1 MVKKIVVVG
10 SCMIDLNCYSKR
22 LPKCGETLTGDK
34 FSIGF
39 GGKGANQCVA
49 AARIGGADIQTTLVA
64 RVGDDTFGADYLANL
79 KKNNIDTEFVQTTPQ
94 QHSGVAQ
101 ISVAATGDNTIVIVP
116 GANTCLSAADVHAAR
131 QRLEEADVALFQ
143 FETPIGT
150 TLEALRLMRAG
161 GKGIAIVNAA
171 PAVADPDPEVFKL
184 SDIFCVN
191 ETEAEELT
199 GLSLTSAAGPD
210 ALIAAAGEA
219 AQALLQKGC
228 RVVILTLGA
237 HGAVVAGHDPKAGS
251 CHMPATPTKAVDTTG
266 AGDAFLG
273 ALAYFVA
280 AKKHLR
286 LLDQVRRA
294 MVYAT
299 LSVEKLGTQDSF
311 PFRDTFPAELLK

>member
-1 MVKKIVVVG
+1 MVAKIVVVG

-49 AARIGGADIQTTLVA
+49 AARIGGEDVQATLVA

-79 KKNNIDTEFVQTTPQ
+79 RKSNIDTEFVKVTPQ

-101 ISVAATGDNTIVIVP
+101 ISVAETGDNTIVIVP
-116 GANTCLSAADVHAAR
+116 GANTCLSAADVQAAR
-131 QRLEEADVALFQ
+131 QRVEEADVALFQ
-143 FETPIGT
+143 FETPVGT
-150 TLEALRLMRAG
+150 TLEALRLRRAA
-161 GKGIAIVNAA
+161 GKGISIVNAA

-191 ETEAEELT
+191 ETEAEALT
-199 GLSLTSAAGPD
+199 GLSLSAGEGPG
-210 ALIAAAGEA
+210 ALVAAAGKA
-219 AQALLQKGC
+219 AEALLQKGC

-237 HGAVVAGHDPKAGS
+237 HGAVVADPSRLAAPR
-251 CHMPATPTKAVDTTG
+251 HIPASPTKAVDTTG

-273 ALAYFVA
+273 ALAYFLA
-280 AKKHLR
+280 ARPHLE
-286 LLDQVRRA
+286 LPEQVRRA
-294 MVYAT
+294 MGYAT

-311 PFRDTFPAELLK
+311 PLRDSVPAELLK